1 MNLNSILNIVQ
12 IVIAVLLVATI
23 LFQQRGAGLGSAFG
37 GGGGEGGVY
46 YKKRGMEKI
55 IFTATVVLAVLF
67 ILIAFI
73 RMLI

>member
-1 MNLNSILNIVQ
+1 MNNVLNIIQ
-12 IVIAVLLVATI
+12 IAIAVLLVVTI
-23 LFQQRGAGLGSAFG
+23 LLQQRGAGLGGAF

-55 IFTATVVLAVLF
+55 IFTATVVLAILFVLT
-67 ILIAFI
+67 AFI

>member
-1 MNLNSILNIVQ
+1 MNIDSILNIVQ

-23 LFQQRGAGLGSAFG
+23 LLQQRGAGLGSAFG
-37 GGGGEGGVY
+37 SEGGVY

-55 IFTATVVLAVLF
+55 IFTGTVVLAVLF

>member
-1 MNLNSILNIVQ
+1 MNNILNIIQ
-12 IVIAVLLVATI
+12 IAIAVLLAVTI
-23 LFQQRGAGLGSAFG
+23 LLQQRGSGLGGAFGG

-55 IFTATVVLAVLF
+55 IFTATVVLAILFVLT
-67 ILIAFI
+67 AFI

>member
-1 MNLNSILNIVQ
+1 MNNILNIIQ
-12 IVIAVLLVATI
+12 IAIAVLLAVTI
-23 LFQQRGAGLGSAFG
+23 LLQQRGAGLGRAFGG

-55 IFTATVVLAVLF
+55 IFTATIVLAILF
-67 ILIAFI
+67 ILTAFI